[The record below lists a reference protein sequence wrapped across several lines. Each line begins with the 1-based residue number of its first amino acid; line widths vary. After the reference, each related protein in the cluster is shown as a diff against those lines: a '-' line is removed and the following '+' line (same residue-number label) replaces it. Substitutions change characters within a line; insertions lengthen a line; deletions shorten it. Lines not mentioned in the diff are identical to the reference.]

1 MEKIYL
7 LRFLIAVMLKFMTI
21 RLDDG
26 TNADNS
32 YNKSRKFRRILV
44 LALLFSVINALMGNV
59 IMAGIGNFK
68 EKVRILNIKGLY
80 SL

>member
-1 MEKIYL
+1 
-7 LRFLIAVMLKFMTI
+7 MLKFMTI